1 MCLIPESAHGTN
13 FASAQM
19 ASMKIKVVKINK
31 DGGIDMNQFE
41 KAISKWKD
49 QIAAIMI
56 TYPSTN
62 GLFDK
67 EIRCVGFLVVFTLLF
82 FRMQP
87 QRYNFA

>member
-1 MCLIPESAHGTN
+1 MIPESAHGTN

-19 ASMKIKVVKINK
+19 ASMMIKVVKINK

-67 EIRCVGFLVVFTLLF
+67 EIRCVGFPVVFTLLF

-87 QRYNFA
+87 HRCNFA